1 MLQRNRTATNE
12 PTPDDPLAETRLLSD
27 DRICKSVPSSKVPG
41 RRGDTTAVS
50 AAPQTLKT
58 IATRGRNMR
67 SGKDSEHG
75 FAHAESAAVIATDTD
90 VAQWRRQAI
99 EKMVP

>member
-1 MLQRNRTATNE
+1 
-12 PTPDDPLAETRLLSD
+12 
-27 DRICKSVPSSKVPG
+27 
-41 RRGDTTAVS
+41 
-50 AAPQTLKT
+50 
-58 IATRGRNMR
+58 MR
-67 SGKDSEHG
+67 SGKGSEHG